1 MSLTNKIFSGKTHV
15 SRSIE
20 RYIRW
25 LGVKVGTFS
34 LGDYRR
40 KTLGRA
46 KDLPFDY
53 FLPGEKSEKTNQLRN
68 KVVNELQDT
77 ISDFFVKD
85 GGQVLVYY
93 HSYYNYIKYIILAR
107 FMMLIIQQLK
117 VDNKF

>member
-1 MSLTNKIFSGKTHV
+1 MYITKYTVYNLTHNPNRGKTHV

-46 KDLPFDY
+46 KDLPSDY
-53 FLPGEKSEKTNQLRN
+53 FLPTGKSEKTEKLRE
-68 KVVNELQDT
+68 KVVGELQDT
-77 ISDFFVKD
+77 IQDFFVKD
-85 GGQVLVYY
+85 GGQVYAYLLPHMFIY
-93 HSYYNYIKYIILAR
+93 
-107 FMMLIIQQLK
+107 
-117 VDNKF
+117 